1 MQQDQCLIVFARTT
15 QARDV
20 SSRLAREVG
29 MNFCAELYKHFLSDT
44 LVMMKDGPFA
54 MDVFYPQDMEK
65 EIRALCANRLRFYPQ
80 RGDSAGEKMTN
91 AFADCFG
98 RAFQSVIWIGSDCP
112 DLPREVVEAAFNT
125 LADGDENDAVIG
137 PAASG
142 GYYLIGFNKDA
153 FEPDVF
159 YGLSMT
165 GAKVLEETLDFMRNR
180 GCRPKLIGR
189 WQEIADRNA
198 LAKLIDRNLGSAF
211 NASATMAFLKSRKIS
226 SGWQILDPRFAV
238 S

>member
-20 SSRLAREVG
+20 KSRLAREMG
-29 MNFCAELYKHFLSDT
+29 MNFCTELYKHFLSDT
-44 LVMMKDGPFA
+44 LMVMKDGTFA
-54 MDVFYPQDMEK
+54 VDVFYPQDMER
-65 EIRALCANRLRFYPQ
+65 EVGTLCANQFRFYPQ
-80 RGDSAGEKMTN
+80 RGDRAGEKMTN

-98 RAFQSVIWIGSDCP
+98 RAVQSAIWIGSDCP

-137 PAASG
+137 PTASG
-142 GYYLIGFNKDA
+142 GYYLIGFNRDA

-159 YGLSMT
+159 YGLSST
-165 GAKVLEETLDFMRNR
+165 GDSVLEETLDFMRNG
-180 GCRPKLIGR
+180 GCRVKLLAR
-189 WQEIADRNA
+189 WQEIADRHA
-198 LAKLIDRNLGSAF
+198 LAKLIDRNLGTVF
-211 NASATMAFLKSRKIS
+211 DASATMAFLKSRKIS
-226 SGWQILDPRFAV
+226 SGWQILDPRLAV